1 MKQQIKLVRQY
12 TQKQVLIEQK
22 NEKMKRA
29 ERMIERY
36 TFALRIF

>member
-1 MKQQIKLVRQY
+1 MVSAQTHSTKI
-12 TQKQVLIEQK
+12 QKTAKSTK

-36 TFALRIF
+36 TFALRVFQK